1 MKYYKIVNNN
11 NILAVITE
19 EHFRRYSSITK
30 AVMVATI
37 AAAQFCEAGDA
48 FYHAN
53 WMKPIAG
60 EIAARIGIVDVDSIE
75 NIGIDEYNAL
85 KEAIENNEEVIPV
98 IPDEPEEDIP
108 EEIPGEDIGEDTSTL
123 EFVKQAKIAQMKKA
137 CHDAITN
144 GVDVVLLDGIT
155 HHFTM
160 EIEDQINLQSLVIKI
175 QRGYEGNLPW
185 HSDGELAVFYS
196 PEDIMS
202 IYEEFERVQ
211 TYHTTYFNSL
221 KHYIESLDT
230 IDAVA
235 GIQYGVEIPEAYQSD
250 VLKYLLNGGG

>member
-1 MKYYKIVNNN
+1 MKYYKVVNNDS
-11 NILAVITE
+11 ILAVITE
-19 EHFRRYSSITK
+19 EHFRRYSTITK

-60 EIAARIGIVDVDSIE
+60 EIATRIGIVDVDSIE
-75 NIGIDEYNAL
+75 NIDIDEYNAL
-85 KEAIENNEEVIPV
+85 KEAIENEDVIPI

-108 EEIPGEDIGEDTSTL
+108 EDIPGEDTSTL

-144 GVDVVLLDGIT
+144 CVDVVLSDGIT
-155 HHFTM
+155 HHFAM

-175 QRGYEGNLPW
+175 QRGYTGDLPW

-196 PEDIMS
+196 PEDIIS

-235 GIQYGVEIPEAYQSD
+235 NIQYGVEIPEAYQSD
-250 VLKYLLNGGG
+250 VLKYLLNGGD